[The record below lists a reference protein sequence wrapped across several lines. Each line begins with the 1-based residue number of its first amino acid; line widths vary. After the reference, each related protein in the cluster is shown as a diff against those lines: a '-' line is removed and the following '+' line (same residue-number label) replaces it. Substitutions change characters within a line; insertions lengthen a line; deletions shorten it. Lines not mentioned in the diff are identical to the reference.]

1 MGQEGILLR
10 FVEAVHLINEQNCAP
25 VLRQVLL
32 GKPYGTADFLTPLS
46 TAETLI
52 HSQPAADAR
61 SFASVVLPVPG
72 GPHRSIE

>member
-32 GKPYGTADFLTPLS
+32 GKPYGTADFFDATEHCGNTNPL
-46 TAETLI
+46 
-52 HSQPAADAR
+52 AAR
-61 SFASVVLPVPG
+61 G
-72 GPHRSIE
+72 